1 MFGPEPVYCDC
12 NATTPMESEVAEEV
26 LRFMT
31 GEFGNEG
38 SRHEHGSRARQA
50 VQRSRGTI
58 AALVGVNSDD
68 VVFTSGATE
77 SNNLAILGLAE
88 HGVATGKR
96 HILSTQ
102 IEHKAVLEPLE
113 ALAKRGFEIE
123 LLPPNAG
130 GWVEP
135 ETVRAALRDDTL
147 LVSVMHS
154 NNETGILQPITE
166 IAECLKNH
174 GAFFHTDA
182 AQTFGKAAAILRN
195 ERIDLISASAHK
207 FFGPKGIGALIVRKR
222 GFDRIPIKPLA
233 FGGGQERGLR
243 PGTLPVP
250 LIVGMGKAAEMSI
263 RDCESRQQ
271 ICASI
276 RRDALSFVQQIGG
289 NIHGDLSRCQ
299 SHIISFSVPGL
310 DSEALLLTLKDLISF
325 SNGSACTS
333 ARYQHSH
340 VSIAMGLS
348 SEAASGVVR
357 LSWCHMTPRIPW
369 TEAAARVKTL
379 L

>member
-1 MFGPEPVYCDC
+1 
-12 NATTPMESEVAEEV
+12 MESEVAEEV

-31 GEFGNEG
+31 VEFGNEG
-38 SRHEHGSRARQA
+38 SRHEHGSRARKA
-50 VQRSRGTI
+50 VQRSRDTI
-58 AALVGVNSDD
+58 AALAGVSADD

-77 SNNLAILGLAE
+77 SNNMAILGLAE
-88 HGVATGKR
+88 YGDATGKR

-123 LLPPNAG
+123 LLRPNAG

-135 ETVRAALRDDTL
+135 DTVRAALRSDTL
-147 LVSVMHS
+147 LVSVMHA
-154 NNETGILQPITE
+154 NNETGILQPIAE
-166 IAECLKNH
+166 IAHCLKTH
-174 GAFFHTDA
+174 SAFFHTDA
-182 AQTFGKAAAILRN
+182 AQTFGKSAADLN
-195 ERIDLISASAHK
+195 NKRIDLISASAHK
-207 FFGPKGIGALIVRKR
+207 FFGPKGIGALIMRKR
-222 GFDRIPIKPLA
+222 GFERIPIKPLT

-243 PGTLPVP
+243 PGTLAVP
-250 LIVGMGKAAEMSI
+250 LIVGMAKAAEIAI
-263 RDCESRQQ
+263 RDHTVRQQ
-271 ICASI
+271 NCEAI
-276 RRDALSFVQQIGG
+276 RRDASQFVKQIGG
-289 NIHGDLSRCQ
+289 LIHGDMSRCQ

-348 SEAASGVVR
+348 NEAASGMVR
-357 LSWCHMTPRIPW
+357 LSWCHMTPQISW
-369 TEAAARVKTL
+369 TEAAERVKAL
-379 L
+379 M

>member
-1 MFGPEPVYCDC
+1 
-12 NATTPMESEVAEEV
+12 MENEVAEEV

-31 GEFGNEG
+31 HEFGNEG
-38 SRHEHGSRARQA
+38 SRHEYGARARVAVARSRASLAA
-50 VQRSRGTI
+50 V
-58 AALVGVNSDD
+58 VGVNADD

-88 HGVATGKR
+88 HGIATGKR

-113 ALAKRGFEIE
+113 ALARRGFEIQ
-123 LLPPNAG
+123 LLAPNPG

-135 ETVRAALRDDTL
+135 ETVRASLRDDTL

-154 NNETGILQPITE
+154 NNETGILQPLAE
-166 IAECLKNH
+166 IADSLKDH

-182 AQTFGKAAAILRN
+182 AQTFGKQAEALN
-195 ERIDLISASAHK
+195 NSRIDLISASAHK
-207 FFGPKGIGALIVRKR
+207 FHGPKGVGALLLRKR
-222 GFDRIPIKPLA
+222 GLDRIPLKPLVS
-233 FGGGQERGLR
+233 GGGQERGLR

-250 LIVGMGKAAEMSI
+250 LIVGMAKAAEI
-263 RDCESRQQ
+263 ATRDHESRLQM
-271 ICASI
+271 CVAI
-276 RRDALSFVQQIGG
+276 RVQAIEFVKQIGG
-289 NIHGDLSRCQ
+289 NLHGEMSRCQ
-299 SHIISFSVPGL
+299 PHIISFSVPGL

-333 ARYQHSH
+333 ARYHHSH

-348 SEAASGVVR
+348 NDAASGMVR
-357 LSWCHMTPRIPW
+357 LSWCHMTPQIPW
-369 TEAAARVKTL
+369 DAAAARIKSL